1 MAAYVRAYIHAWL
14 HTCVHTHM
22 QVNPADETD
31 VHMRMVAYIFG
42 VLDAIGIRHGAV
54 HSEVYIYICICMHI
68 CAYACT
74 YTYAPVCVC
83 AYAPVCVCAYAPVC
97 VCAYVLTG
105 TRHVAVTLR
114 GQYDASSS
122 IHTYIRAYVHA
133 CMRACVHAC
142 IHTHTCTPTHTHTQ
156 VKYDASTPR
165 TLARGPVLIETN
177 CRLHGIEG
185 SWKPIVDKCLGY
197 SQVRSRK

>member
-142 IHTHTCTPTHTHTQ
+142 MRAYIHTHAHLRTHTRRSSTMRAPPAPSLVAQ
-156 VKYDASTPR
+156 CSLRPTAASTASKAHGSR
-165 TLARGPVLIETN
+165 SSTSALATR
-177 CRLHGIEG
+177 R
-185 SWKPIVDKCLGY
+185 
-197 SQVRSRK
+197 